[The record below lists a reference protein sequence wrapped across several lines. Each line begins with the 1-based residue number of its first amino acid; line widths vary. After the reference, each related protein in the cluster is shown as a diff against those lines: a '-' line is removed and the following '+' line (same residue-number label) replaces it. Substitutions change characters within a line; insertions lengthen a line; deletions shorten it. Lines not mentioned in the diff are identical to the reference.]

1 MSIAQSFLWGIVS
14 AGGEEVRLKESVS
27 TCVGT
32 DVTKQFCPSPES
44 AHRHVAVPW

>member
-14 AGGEEVRLKESVS
+14 AGGEGVRLKEFVLK
-27 TCVGT
+27 CVGT
-32 DVTKQFCPSPES
+32 EVPKLFYPSAGS

>member
-14 AGGEEVRLKESVS
+14 AGGEEVRLKEFVR

-32 DVTKQFCPSPES
+32 DVPKQFFPSAGS
-44 AHRHVAVPW
+44 AHRHEAVPW